1 MKPPDSKPDT
11 GPASIVGAYQKPCMA
26 WVVVLINSMH
36 FLRASSGPD
45 TLRSVSNNLSQYWP
59 PRFVSGVFPISE
71 WRVILHGYFFIIFCI
86 YSRPLAVA
94 AAKIAFFARLCQ
106 TNCKTFL
113 KLAEFPDFLAD
124 KIVFRDL
131 GRLC

>member
-1 MKPPDSKPDT
+1 MNRNSFSMFASVLLIVAIASATTLAVSCNAVSVVSDN
-11 GPASIVGAYQKPCMA
+11 SIV
-26 WVVVLINSMH
+26 
-36 FLRASSGPD
+36 
-45 TLRSVSNNLSQYWP
+45 
-59 PRFVSGVFPISE
+59 
-71 WRVILHGYFFIIFCI
+71 FFISFCI
-86 YSRPLAVA
+86 LVLFCFYSRPLAMA

>member
-1 MKPPDSKPDT
+1 MVSCRYLWLKNFILFTAFEYRP
-11 GPASIVGAYQKPCMA
+11 
-26 WVVVLINSMH
+26 VVVFI
-36 FLRASSGPD
+36 
-45 TLRSVSNNLSQYWP
+45 
-59 PRFVSGVFPISE
+59 
-71 WRVILHGYFFIIFCI
+71 FFILFLFCI
-86 YSRPLAVA
+86 YSRPLAMA